1 MVQSNYERIIE
12 KISKA
17 SGFGKDEI
25 ERRVESKR
33 NKLSGLISKDGAA
46 QVIASELGIS
56 FENEKLKIDE
66 LLPGMRKVNTIGK
79 VINIFPI
86 RTFKTKKGEESKVVN
101 LWIADETA
109 NIKVVLWD
117 TNLIELIERG
127 KIAEGTVVQIS
138 NASMRDNELH
148 LGSFSEIK
156 PSEESLG
163 EVKTEKVVRK
173 KNIGD
178 FKIGDN
184 VSSRAFIL
192 QVFEPRFFHVCPEC
206 NKKVVQEGEVFSC
219 TQHGKVIPQ
228 KRAVSSI
235 VLDDGTNSI
244 RAVLFHE
251 SLLKLGFSQ
260 MEDAGKF
267 AEEKENFLGREMI
280 FTGNVRNNTYF
291 NTPEFII
298 EDVKEAEL
306 DSIISELE
314 EK

>member
-1 MVQSNYERIIE
+1 M
-12 KISKA
+12 
-17 SGFGKDEI
+17 
-25 ERRVESKR
+25 
-33 NKLSGLISKDGAA
+33 
-46 QVIASELGIS
+46 
-56 FENEKLKIDE
+56 
-66 LLPGMRKVNTIGK
+66 
-79 VINIFPI
+79 
-86 RTFKTKKGEESKVVN
+86 
-101 LWIADETA
+101 
-109 NIKVVLWD
+109 
-117 TNLIELIERG
+117 
-127 KIAEGTVVQIS
+127 
-138 NASMRDNELH
+138 
-148 LGSFSEIK
+148 
-156 PSEESLG
+156 
-163 EVKTEKVVRK
+163 
-173 KNIGD
+173 
-178 FKIGDN
+178 
-184 VSSRAFIL
+184 
-192 QVFEPRFFHVCPEC
+192 
-206 NKKVVQEGEVFSC
+206 VQEGEVFSC